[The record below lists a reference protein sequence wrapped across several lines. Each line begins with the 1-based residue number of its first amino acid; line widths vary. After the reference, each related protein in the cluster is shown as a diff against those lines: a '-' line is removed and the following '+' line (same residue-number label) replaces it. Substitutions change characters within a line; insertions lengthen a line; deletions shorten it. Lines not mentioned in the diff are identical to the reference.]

1 MMFDAFFI
9 DSVEVGWG
17 LSNPFIFVQAAQTP
31 CPTLMVRV
39 VGGMDT
45 LPEEYLAEGLTKE
58 GGGRRDG
65 RPFLRTRNT
74 K

>member
-1 MMFDAFFI
+1 
-9 DSVEVGWG
+9 
-17 LSNPFIFVQAAQTP
+17 
-31 CPTLMVRV
+31 VRV

-58 GGGRRDG
+58 GGGRRLKVSKMYDPQERLAEDFMKEGGGRWDG
-65 RPFLRTRNT
+65 RHILRRINN